1 MPREHG
7 ESGEY
12 VETVTLGDVLDT
24 FDHVE
29 GPAVLSA
36 DVADRLGC
44 SRETARRKLEALHDR
59 GDLRRRKVSRRVI
72 YWRPES
78 GQERRETTADPDTVQ
93 TPTPTPNAESE
104 DTRGDDGDDDDD
116 DLAEDVRAYLDR
128 NDVPPKTDHG
138 RAAVV
143 DVFRYLRE
151 QGTAKTGDIQD
162 AVYPAYSD
170 DWSDKRTM
178 WNALDRYLDRV
189 PGVEKGGYGEW
200 TYAGDE
206 SVRETLAA
214 GGEDE
219 SGIYDPT
226 EEF

>member
-12 VETVTLGDVLDT
+12 VETVTLDDVLDT

-29 GPAVLSA
+29 GPVVLSA

-44 SRETARRKLEALHDR
+44 SRETGRRKLETLHDR

-78 GQERRETTADPDTVQ
+78 DQERRETAVDTDAVQ

-104 DTRGDDGDDDDD
+104 DTRADDGDA
-116 DLAEDVRAYLDR
+116 LAEDVRAYLDR

-143 DVFRYLRE
+143 DVFQYLRE

-170 DWSDKRTM
+170 DWSDERTM
-178 WNALDRYLDRV
+178 WNALDRYLKNGDI

-200 TYAGDE
+200 EYTGDDA
-206 SVRETLAA
+206 VRETLAA
-214 GGEDE
+214 DGE

-226 EEF
+226 EEFN